1 MFVGIESTVSA
12 TVLDDG
18 GLVLLCERTGRLHR
32 GNATAATMW
41 AALRNHEGCP
51 DTASRAVAD
60 YYNMPLDRV
69 RADLDALV
77 GELIRAGLLGVEP

>member
-1 MFVGIESTVSA
+1 MFVRVEPTVSA

-41 AALRNHEGCP
+41 AALRDHEGCP
-51 DTASRAVAD
+51 DSAARAVAD
-60 YYNMPLDRV
+60 YYGIHLDRV

-77 GELIRAGLLGVEP
+77 GELSRAGLLGVEP